1 MKKIFI
7 TALITLVAG
16 SSVLAAVPKHTS
28 KTVAAPRSIIADG
41 VLRRSAGTKKVNKYI
56 EDGVIYGGQAGVG
69 YSLMDIRRFY
79 SGKDRIERLI
89 FEMGNERGQP
99 SKNLGYFQVNLNKNL
114 RRIDVDLSQMRGA
127 ALDQKKIADL
137 FKASPF
143 VQNVK
148 MNYDPEDRA
157 ILMQVFLK
165 QNVEMEVFQIP
176 AQNKFSRI
184 AIDMRKVANA
194 KPVTKARAIR

>member
-1 MKKIFI
+1 MKSKFI
-7 TALITLVAG
+7 TAFLTFVTT
-16 SSVLAAVPKHTS
+16 SSVLAAVPSHTS
-28 KTVAAPRSIIADG
+28 KTVGAPRSIIADG
-41 VLRRSAGTKKVNKYI
+41 VLRRSAGTKKANQYI

-99 SKNLGYFQVNLNKNL
+99 AKNLGYFQVNLNKKL
-114 RRIDVDLSQMRGA
+114 RRIDIDMSQMRGA

-143 VQNVK
+143 VKTVK

-184 AIDMRKVANA
+184 ALDIRKAANA
-194 KPVTKARAIR
+194 KPATPARAIR